1 MVLLWKH
8 PIYLHP
14 PHNVAKWGIT
24 LQGGTKMNL
33 ERIQSRLSR
42 LITYLESNDNQRMT
56 YAVEDCLM
64 PDISDELRQAAY
76 TALRTQAKIQG
87 LIEYLPTSGQ
97 RALDPALVVAFA
109 HIDEQVANFVE
120 AGFNASNDAV
130 NFIQR
135 PKKNKQGHTHYNQQ
149 TLTETIIASA
159 KRWYREAYKNQLWN
173 GDVATMN
180 DVSEPSTPTPAS
192 SKKNE
197 VKE

>member
-1 MVLLWKH
+1 MH
-8 PIYLHP
+8 T
-14 PHNVAKWGIT
+14 HNLAKWGIT
-24 LQGGTKMNL
+24 SQGGNKMNI

-42 LITYLESNDNQRMT
+42 LITYLESNENQRMT

-97 RALDPALVVAFA
+97 RALDPALVEAFA

-120 AGFNASNDAV
+120 AGFNASNDTV
-130 NFIQR
+130 NIIMR

-149 TLTETIIASA
+149 TLTETIVASA
-159 KRWYREAYKNQLWN
+159 KRWYREAYKNQMWSGN
-173 GDVATMN
+173 ISTMN
-180 DVSEPSTPTPAS
+180 DVSEPSSPTTNNNNNTKT
-192 SKKNE
+192 KKE

>member
-1 MVLLWKH
+1 VG
-8 PIYLHP
+8 
-14 PHNVAKWGIT
+14 NNFA
-24 LQGGTKMNL
+24 GGTKMNL

-56 YAVEDCLM
+56 FAVEDCLM

-97 RALDPALVVAFA
+97 REVDPALVVAFA

-149 TLTETIIASA
+149 TLTETINSSA

-180 DVSEPSTPTPAS
+180 DVNVSEPPTPTPAS
-192 SKKNE
+192 SKNNE